1 MDVLSQMIRFLS
13 RSPSVVVLNGLLQ
26 VRSPLV
32 ERLVTT
38 ALLCTP
44 AGFEQVSE
52 EMGPHGLKA
61 SP

>member
-1 MDVLSQMIRFLS
+1 MIRFLS